1 MSERVHIEDT
11 KSCQKQDIV
20 DETALLSDFQE
31 FMTLAS
37 TRVIAQSHYNGQ
49 SNRVNP
55 KIITV
60 CH

>member
-1 MSERVHIEDT
+1 MKIPNHV
-11 KSCQKQDIV
+11 KSRIV

-31 FMTLAS
+31 FKVLAS
-37 TRVIAQSHYNGQ
+37 TRVIAQYHYNGH

-55 KIITV
+55 KLITV